1 MSERPGM
8 EARASAR
15 RGRGL
20 KKVEAPGSGF
30 LSLFGEDSAT
40 TLERLASASLPLRA
54 EVCLVDRVG
63 DGGHWSEAARRA
75 APGVDAR
82 ALDSLSCRLDAH
94 EVFGPARVGRR
105 AGPLLLAHLGGE
117 LAEGGQFVARLRERG
132 FGSLVAAPMRVNGEL
147 LGVVTLLGAAES
159 PPFDRE
165 DVAYCEALAA
175 HGAIALHEAQR
186 REELVLALHARDE
199 LLSSI
204 ALELRDPLAT
214 LAVCLHRF
222 ARRGGVVSRELA
234 GVRRATLRIER
245 LLGDIAALAQLRT
258 GLRGLRLEDHA
269 PSALVHAALDDVRLL
284 LGDRPL
290 EFAPPA
296 REPTIRC
303 DSERVRHALG
313 NLLGNA
319 ARWTTPTGHVSVAVQ
334 THRHEVVFSV
344 HDDGPALEAP
354 ELATERARTEPSTR
368 GGRASLSVA
377 IAREL
382 VAAQGG
388 RLWVESGAAG
398 NAYSFALPRN

>member
-1 MSERPGM
+1 M
-8 EARASAR
+8 EARASVR
-15 RGRGL
+15 RGRGP
-20 KKVEAPGSGF
+20 KKIEAPGSSF
-30 LSLFGEDSAT
+30 LSLFGEDSTT
-40 TLERLASASLPLRA
+40 TLERLACASLPLRA
-54 EVCLVDRVG
+54 EVCFVDRVG
-63 DGGHWSEAARRA
+63 EGGAWSEAARRA
-75 APGVDAR
+75 APGVEVG
-82 ALDSLSCRLDAH
+82 ALEPLSCRLDPR

-117 LAEGGQFVARLRERG
+117 LSEGGEYVSRLRERG
-132 FGSLVAAPMRVNGEL
+132 FGSLIAAPMRVNGEL
-147 LGVVTLLGAAES
+147 LGVVTLLGAADS

-165 DVAYCEALAA
+165 DVAYCESLAA
-175 HGAIALHEAQR
+175 HGALALREAQR
-186 REELVLALHARDE
+186 REELVLALQARDE

-222 ARRGGVVSRELA
+222 ARRGGIVSRELA

-245 LLGDIAALAQLRT
+245 LLGDVAALAQLRA
-258 GLRGLRLEDHA
+258 GLGAPHLEDHA
-269 PSALVHAALDDVRLL
+269 PSALVRAALDDVRLL
-284 LGDRPL
+284 LGERPL
-290 EFAPPA
+290 EFAAPA

-303 DSERVRHALG
+303 DPERVRHALG

-319 ARWTTPTGHVSVAVQ
+319 ARWTPPTGHVAVAVQ
-334 THRHEVVFSV
+334 AHRHEVVFSV
-344 HDDGPALEAP
+344 HDDGPALDVPAP
-354 ELATERARTEPSTR
+354 LVTRARTEPSVR

-388 RLWVESGAAG
+388 RMWAESGATG